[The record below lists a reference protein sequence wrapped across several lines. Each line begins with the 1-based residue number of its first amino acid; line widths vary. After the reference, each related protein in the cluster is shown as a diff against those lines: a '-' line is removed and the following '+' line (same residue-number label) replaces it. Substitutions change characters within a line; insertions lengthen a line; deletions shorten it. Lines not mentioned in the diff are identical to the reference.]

1 MSPVKGRAKQHPR
14 GGMAGGI
21 RGYNGGRVGGAAT
34 ITPRTST
41 PTPDRNT
48 NLRPGLPFR
57 INIDEY
63 FPKAADVQAEPGLDR
78 GIWISDREYVPLPP
92 GDVNYATDAEGI
104 HKMFAAKHGLPTPPG
119 TPAKLIAIDDN
130 GITKRLSTIR
140 PGATAT
146 GSQAG
151 CSASSQ
157 LHRTNV
163 GTQER
168 LETSTERHWP
178 GVKRENGDQCPPEED
193 EETQIN
199 EEDE

>member
-1 MSPVKGRAKQHPR
+1 MSHVIGPAKQHPR

-41 PTPDRNT
+41 PIPDRNP

-57 INIDEY
+57 VNLDEY
-63 FPKAADVQAEPGLDR
+63 FPKDADAQAEPGLPR
-78 GIWISDREYVPLPP
+78 GIWISDDEYVPLPP
-92 GDVNYATDAEGI
+92 GHVNYASDAEGI
-104 HKMFAAKHGLPTPPG
+104 RKMFAAKLGLPTPPG
-119 TPAKLIAIDDN
+119 TPPKLIAIDAN

-140 PGATAT
+140 PATTST

-151 CSASSQ
+151 CSASTQ
-157 LHRTNV
+157 LHRT
-163 GTQER
+163 TPHQEVNR
-168 LETSTERHWP
+168 A
-178 GVKRENGDQCPPEED
+178 RECGDNGEQCPPEED
-193 EETQIN
+193 EETQIK